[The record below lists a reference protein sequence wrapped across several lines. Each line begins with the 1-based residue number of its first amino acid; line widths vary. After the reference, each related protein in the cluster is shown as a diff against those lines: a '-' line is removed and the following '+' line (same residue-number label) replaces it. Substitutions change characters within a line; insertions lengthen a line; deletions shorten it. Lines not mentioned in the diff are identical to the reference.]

1 MRTFLAI
8 PLTDDVKLILTEVQ
22 KQLRRSISH
31 GVTWVDPSLSH
42 ITVKFLGDIEEGSIP
57 DLAAGLMKVTHTTK
71 VFNIQCGGLG
81 CFPNIHQPRVI
92 WLGVKREPLLSDLH
106 AQIDNSLSV
115 TGLPKDE
122 KNFSPHLTLGRV
134 KENLTISELVT
145 LTSMIK
151 TEAEKPLIE
160 MPVREVILYK
170 SVLSRTGPV
179 YTQISVFGLG
189 AEQK

>member
-1 MRTFLAI
+1 
-8 PLTDDVKLILTEVQ
+8 
-22 KQLRRSISH
+22 
-31 GVTWVDPSLSH
+31 
-42 ITVKFLGDIEEGSIP
+42 
-57 DLAAGLMKVTHTTK
+57 MKVTRTTK

-81 CFPNIHQPRVI
+81 CFPNIRQPRVI
-92 WLGVKREPLLSDLH
+92 WLGEKREPLLSDLH

-134 KENLTISELVT
+134 KEYLTISELVT